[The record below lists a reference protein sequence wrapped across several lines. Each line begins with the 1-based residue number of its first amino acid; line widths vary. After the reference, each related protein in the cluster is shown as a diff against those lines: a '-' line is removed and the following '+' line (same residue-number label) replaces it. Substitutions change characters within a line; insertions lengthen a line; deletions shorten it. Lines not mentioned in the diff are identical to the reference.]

1 MKEIFERISI
11 RKYENRPVEEEKI
24 RQILKAAMAAPS
36 AGNQQPWEFYVVR
49 DPEMIRKLAETT
61 PYSKSAAGAPVVI
74 VPCYRTN
81 GLWAPM
87 YDTIDLSIA
96 TENMLLEITS
106 LGLGAVW
113 MGIAP
118 IEDRILAVD
127 RILGLGEDLHSFA
140 LVPVGYPAE
149 SRPQQDRF
157 QEERIHW
164 IG

>member
-74 VPCYRTN
+74 VPCYRTY
-81 GLWAPM
+81 GLWAQM

>member
-1 MKEIFERISI
+1 MKEIFERVSI
-11 RKYENRPVEEEKI
+11 RKYEDRPVEEEKI

-36 AGNQQPWEFYVVR
+36 AGNQQPWEFYVIR
-49 DPEMIRKLAETT
+49 DREKIRQLAEVT

-74 VPCYRTN
+74 VPCYRTS

-87 YDTIDLSIA
+87 YDTIDLCVQS
-96 TENMLLEITS
+96 
-106 LGLGAVW
+106 
-113 MGIAP
+113 
-118 IEDRILAVD
+118 VD
-127 RILGLGEDLHSFA
+127 SILGLGEDLHSFA

>member
-1 MKEIFERISI
+1 MKEIFERVSI
-11 RKYENRPVEEEKI
+11 RKYEDRPVEEEKI

-36 AGNQQPWEFYVVR
+36 AGNQQPWEFYVIR
-49 DPEMIRKLAETT
+49 DREKIRQLAEVT

-74 VPCYRTN
+74 VPCYRTS
-81 GLWAPM
+81 GLRVQ
-87 YDTIDLSIA
+87 S
-96 TENMLLEITS
+96 
-106 LGLGAVW
+106 
-113 MGIAP
+113 
-118 IEDRILAVD
+118 VD
-127 RILGLGEDLHSFA
+127 SILGLGEDLHSFA

>member
-113 MGIAP
+113 MGIPP